1 MDYRALAELI
11 WFSFLG
17 VSVFAL
23 VTGFSVRLF
32 LAPVVREVLAA
43 LGQGRADEQ
52 ARLEARLELVE
63 HRLESVE
70 TEIRQV
76 GAAED
81 FYRSLRAGGGAPG
94 EDRGG
99 VGHPGD
105 GTDSGPGTTGADA
118 GSRTP

>member
-32 LAPVVREVLAA
+32 LAPVVREVLTA
-43 LGQGRADEQ
+43 LGQGRSEEQ
-52 ARLEARLELVE
+52 ARLAARLELVE

-70 TEIRQV
+70 AEVRQV

-81 FYRSLRAGGGAPG
+81 FYRSLGGGAGEPG
-94 EDRGG
+94 AGAPAED
-99 VGHPGD
+99 PGAP
-105 GTDSGPGTTGADA
+105 GAPAPGSGP
-118 GSRTP
+118 